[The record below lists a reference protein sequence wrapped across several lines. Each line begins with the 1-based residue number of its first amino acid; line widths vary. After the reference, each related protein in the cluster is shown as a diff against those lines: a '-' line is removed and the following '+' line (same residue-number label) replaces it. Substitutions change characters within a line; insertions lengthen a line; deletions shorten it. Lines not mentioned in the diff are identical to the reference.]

1 MAVNGALQTGE
12 QMVLL
17 SITLVVVVELSLV
30 LVSAP
35 SLKLFDGGM

>member
-1 MAVNGALQTGE
+1 MAAIGALQTGE

-17 SITLVVVVELSLV
+17 SITMVVVVELSLV

-35 SLKLFDGGM
+35 SLKLFVGGM